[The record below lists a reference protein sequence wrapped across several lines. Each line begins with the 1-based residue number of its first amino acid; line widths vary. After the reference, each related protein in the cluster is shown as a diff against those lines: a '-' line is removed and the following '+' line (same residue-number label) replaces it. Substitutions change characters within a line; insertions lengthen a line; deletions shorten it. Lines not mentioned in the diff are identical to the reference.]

1 MAGSDSSDRT
11 DQALGL
17 LETFGLVAAI
27 EGADA
32 MLKAARVRLLVQ
44 ERTVPGLITS
54 TIVGETAAVQAA
66 VDAGRAAA
74 ERVGKVVSAH
84 VIPRP
89 DADVWAI
96 LDRQDRLEAAAP
108 TPARA
113 PAQKS
118 KLAKAADT
126 YEAMTVP
133 ELRRRART
141 EDHPTFQGRV
151 ISKASKAE
159 LLRFLRTGQ
168 P

>member
-1 MAGSDSSDRT
+1 MAGSGSSDHT
-11 DQALGL
+11 DDALGL

-32 MLKAARVRLLVQ
+32 MLKAANVRLLVQ

-74 ERVGKVVSAH
+74 ERVGKVISAH

-89 DADVWAI
+89 ASDVW
-96 LDRQDRLEAAAP
+96 DVLERADQVEPIPAP
-108 TPARA
+108 PA
-113 PAQKS
+113 PAK
-118 KLAKAADT
+118 KPKASNASDS
-126 YEAMTVP
+126 YEVMTVP
-133 ELRRRART
+133 ELRRVART
-141 EDHPTFQGRV
+141 QDHPTFQGRV

>member
-1 MAGSDSSDRT
+1 MAGSGSSDHT
-11 DQALGL
+11 DDALGL

-32 MLKAARVRLLVQ
+32 MLKASNVRLLVQ

-54 TIVGETAAVQAA
+54 TIVGETAAVRAA

-74 ERVGKVVSAH
+74 ERVGKVISAH

-89 DADVWAI
+89 ASDVW
-96 LDRQDRLEAAAP
+96 DVLERADPVEAAP
-108 TPARA
+108 TPRRA
-113 PAQKS
+113 PAK
-118 KLAKAADT
+118 KPKASTVSDS

-133 ELRRRART
+133 ELRRVART
-141 EDHPTFQGRV
+141 HDHSTFQGRV

>member
-1 MAGSDSSDRT
+1 MAGSGSSDHT
-11 DQALGL
+11 DGALGL

-27 EGADA
+27 EGVDA
-32 MLKAARVRLLVQ
+32 MLKASNVRLLVQ

-54 TIVGETAAVQAA
+54 TIVGETAAVRAA

-74 ERVGKVVSAH
+74 ERVGTVVSAH

-89 DADVWAI
+89 ASDVWEV
-96 LDRQDRLEAAAP
+96 LERPDPVEAAP
-108 TPARA
+108 TPPRA
-113 PAQKS
+113 PAKKTRAS
-118 KLAKAADT
+118 DA
-126 YEAMTVP
+126 YEGMTVP
-133 ELRRRART
+133 ELRRVART
-141 EDHPTFQGRV
+141 QDHPTFQGRV